1 MHMKN
6 KINKIKKE
14 IDKILEKEN
23 PVYCDNCY
31 DGECEDEEEIW
42 FYDFIIYDRSE
53 KINKI
58 VSQINKYAETTL
70 YKNMDDGDYTIECII
85 NPKKVML

>member
-1 MHMKN
+1 MRN
-6 KINKIKKE
+6 KADRIKEK

-31 DGECEDEEEIW
+31 DSEWESEEGVW

-70 YKNMDDGDYTIECII
+70 YKNMDDGDYTIECVID
-85 NPKKVML
+85 PKEVTL